1 MEIKADLTGQL
12 EHTSQL
18 AEAVAEAE
26 GRPEL
31 DLALVGRAGG
41 NVGRSLWATV
51 FHMGGDGG
59 GALGHATVDL
69 LAPLGGRALGW
80 LEEAR
85 EELGRRSPGAVAA
98 VCTSKVS
105 K

>member
-1 MEIKADLTGQL
+1 MENKAGLTGQL

-18 AEAVAEAE
+18 AEAVAEAG
-26 GRPEL
+26 GRTEL
-31 DLALVGRAGG
+31 DLALRRGVLEE
-41 NVGRSLWATV
+41 NNGRSLWATV

-80 LEEAR
+80 LEQAG
-85 EELGRRSPGAVAA
+85 EELG
-98 VCTSKVS
+98 
-105 K
+105 